1 MLDWEMA
8 EGHLYDTKIA
18 YESIGF
24 EGSFALALTINP
36 LAKRYES
43 GERTIELYNE
53 ILELQ

>member
-1 MLDWEMA
+1 MLDWGMA

-24 EGSFALALTINP
+24 KGSFALALTINP

>member
-1 MLDWEMA
+1 MDWGTA
-8 EGHLYDTKIA
+8 EGHLYDTKIM
-18 YESIGF
+18 YESIGWT
-24 EGSFALALTINP
+24 GSFALSVTINP